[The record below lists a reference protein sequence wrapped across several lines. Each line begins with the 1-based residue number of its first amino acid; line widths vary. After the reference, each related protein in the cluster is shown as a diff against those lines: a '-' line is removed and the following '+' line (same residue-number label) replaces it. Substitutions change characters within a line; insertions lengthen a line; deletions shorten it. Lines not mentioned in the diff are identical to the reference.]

1 MIKFQDIANHYQG
14 CQVILLDGSYGD
26 NTLKL
31 SKVLGTEYKLD
42 VDKLFS
48 ITVNRTKVKPILRS
62 VSQLTDQECIDL
74 CIKHWGPFVPLLTR
88 ADLEV
93 HTNVFNRKFVSWGP
107 GPSHCYLVDKVH
119 GDKSQYNQYE
129 TLYLMSI
136 GIDIFGLIESGQ
148 ATKA

>member
-62 VSQLTDQECIDL
+62 VSQLTD
-74 CIKHWGPFVPLLTR
+74 
-88 ADLEV
+88 
-93 HTNVFNRKFVSWGP
+93 
-107 GPSHCYLVDKVH
+107 
-119 GDKSQYNQYE
+119 
-129 TLYLMSI
+129 
-136 GIDIFGLIESGQ
+136 
-148 ATKA
+148 